1 MTDQEISQMSP
12 AQVNEA
18 VARKLGWEFVDDVW
32 RNPKVHCQECG
43 IALRVPDYCHSIEAA
58 WEIVGKFMSESGWDF
73 NLLGGERYG
82 GDWQANFTGH
92 DQWHSAVADTA
103 PMAICL
109 AFLKL
114 P

>member
-18 VARKLGWEFVDDVW
+18 VARKLGWTVLSGGTLGVPSNAIDDAAE
-32 RNPKVHCQECG
+32 R
-43 IALRVPDYCHSIEAA
+43 IPDYCHSIEAA

-92 DQWHSAVADTA
+92 DQWHSAESDTA

-114 P
+114 Q